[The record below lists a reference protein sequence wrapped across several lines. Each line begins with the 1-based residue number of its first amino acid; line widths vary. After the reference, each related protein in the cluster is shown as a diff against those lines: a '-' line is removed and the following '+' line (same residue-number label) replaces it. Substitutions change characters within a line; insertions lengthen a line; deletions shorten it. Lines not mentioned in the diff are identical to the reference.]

1 MTEST
6 CLGASVGVCW
16 FMMQIQKIISMAQAM
31 LMIEPQK
38 EFL

>member
-6 CLGASVGVCW
+6 CLGASVGVCG
-16 FMMQIQKIISMAQAM
+16 FAMQIQKIISMAQV
-31 LMIEPQK
+31 LRLIEPQK